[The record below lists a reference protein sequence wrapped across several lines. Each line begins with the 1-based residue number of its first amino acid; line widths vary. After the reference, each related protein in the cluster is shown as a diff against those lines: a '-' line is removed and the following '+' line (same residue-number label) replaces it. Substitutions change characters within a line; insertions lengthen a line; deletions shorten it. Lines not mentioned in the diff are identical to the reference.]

1 MTDHGAV
8 VLVGEPLHLARPD
21 GVGDVQGC
29 EVPRIDD
36 QVGSARGRLIT
47 HEDADQSDGP
57 GDPAASAVGGM
68 AGEADVRFAG
78 WDVRVD
84 QVAVDVERVGGV
96 WSVDAEGPLGAG
108 PEGVVHALQVAQLMV
123 TLLPRG
129 HGVPACS
136 VAGLPQPGDLL
147 LIDGGQMHVDVVGP
161 LLSQN
166 QKPIADRDHLAPSA
180 ALEMSLDACQDQVNT
195 QLSRSAVAG

>member
-1 MTDHGAV
+1 MALLRASRRTLRRGIDFQD
-8 VLVGEPLHLARPD
+8 PLDREACHLARPD

-96 WSVDAEGPLGAG
+96 WSVDA
-108 PEGVVHALQVAQLMV
+108 
-123 TLLPRG
+123 
-129 HGVPACS
+129 
-136 VAGLPQPGDLL
+136 D
-147 LIDGGQMHVDVVGP
+147 
-161 LLSQN
+161 
-166 QKPIADRDHLAPSA
+166 ADRPDAE
-180 ALEMSLDACQDQVNT
+180 ALEFRKVVLNT
-195 QLSRSAVAG
+195 P